1 MINSTNKIA
10 FIDLQAQR
18 ARIETEINNAIQ
30 RVLEHGQFIMG
41 PEVIELEKRLADFVG
56 ANHCIS
62 LSNGTDALMLSLLA
76 LDIGPGDA
84 VITSPFTFFA
94 TVESILSVGATPIF
108 ADIDCNSYNIAPE
121 QVTLR
126 IEQIQ
131 RNTDLI
137 PKAIMPV
144 DLFGLCADYEA
155 INSIARE
162 HQLFVIQDAAQS
174 FGATLSE
181 QTAPNHG
188 TVGTTSFFPAKP
200 LGCYG
205 DGGAAFTND
214 DKLAEDLRSLRVHG
228 KGVDKYDNVKVG
240 RNNRLDTIQ
249 AAILLEKLKQY
260 PEEIQ
265 LRQKVA
271 DEYTRLINDT
281 NSRFEV
287 QRFQCPQQIDGRTS
301 VWAQYTIRL
310 SKPLVEKRAELILR
324 LKEQGIPSVVYYRTP
339 SHLLGA
345 CKPLGHRVGDF
356 PNSEQAAASVL
367 SLPFHPFLKPE
378 TQAFIVNA
386 IDEAADTLLQNKCC

>member
-18 ARIETEINNAIQ
+18 ARIETEINSAIQ

-260 PEEIQ
+260 PQEIQ

-310 SKPLVEKRAELILR
+310 ARPLSKKRAELMQQ
-324 LKEQGIPSVVYYRTP
+324 LKERGIPSVVYYRTP

-345 CKPLGHRVGDF
+345 CKSLGYKEGDF
-356 PNSEQAAASVL
+356 PKSEQAAASVL
-367 SLPFHPFLKPE
+367 SLPFHPYLNLE
-378 TQAFIVNA
+378 TQKLIVDAVDDVTKQILSN
-386 IDEAADTLLQNKCC
+386 Q

>member
-18 ARIETEINNAIQ
+18 ARIETEINSAIQ

-260 PEEIQ
+260 PQEIQ

-281 NSRFEV
+281 NSRFKV

-310 SKPLVEKRAELILR
+310 SRPLSKKRAELMQQ
-324 LKEQGIPSVVYYRTP
+324 LKERGIPTVVYYRTP

-345 CKPLGHRVGDF
+345 CQSLGYKEGDF
-356 PNSEQAAASVL
+356 PKSEQAAASVL
-367 SLPFHPFLKPE
+367 SLPFHPYLNLE
-378 TQAFIVNA
+378 TQKLIVDAVDDVTKQILSN
-386 IDEAADTLLQNKCC
+386 Q